1 MNEIEKVAAGL
12 AQQISALTA
21 GRDAQLNAYVLNAS
35 GDYSA
40 VSSNHDTKMSQHE
53 SAKTAD
59 ESAYQALLSNTENNM
74 TTRVNFLQANTLP
87 EERESWQEVKDF
99 VTDTNNLINT
109 EILGFESDQ
118 AANLSALTADIGT
131 YQQMIDIW
139 DAHFNNTEYRA

>member
-1 MNEIEKVAAGL
+1 MNEFEKVAAGL

-21 GRDAQLNAYVLNAS
+21 RRDAQLDQYVLNAS

-59 ESAYQALLSNTENNM
+59 ELAYQGLLSNTEANM
-74 TTRVNFLQANTLP
+74 TTRVNFLQANTDP
-87 EERESWQEVKDF
+87 AAKDSWQEVKDF
-99 VTDTNNLINT
+99 VTDTNNLINR

-118 AANLSALTADIGT
+118 AANLSALQAEIGT

-139 DAHFNNTEYRA
+139 DVHFNNTEYRS